1 MLEEIQKRVQE
12 ITHKEIVKRTFN
24 YLVDKNVIKDS
35 NYGKL
40 VKETI
45 ETKKTLSHIGNDDY
59 YDRYYINSYSLLESK
74 LESLK
79 QQRKEIKKLNYL

>member
-12 ITHKEIVKRTFN
+12 ITHKEIVKKTFN
-24 YLVDKNVIKDS
+24 YLVNKNVIKDS
-35 NYGKL
+35 NYSKL
-40 VKETI
+40 VKKTI
-45 ETKKTLSHIGNDDY
+45 NYKQLISAITYSDLPVLNNEYYQTLD
-59 YDRYYINSYSLLESK
+59 K

>member
-24 YLVDKNVIKDS
+24 YLVNKNIIKDS
-35 NYGKL
+35 NYKSL
-40 VKETI
+40 VKQT
-45 ETKKTLSHIGNDDY
+45 
-59 YDRYYINSYSLLESK
+59 INSKQLISAIQKDNVDLPNEYYYQVRDN

-79 QQRKEIKKLNYL
+79 QQRKEMKKLNYL

>member
-12 ITHKEIVKRTFN
+12 ITHKEIVKKTFN
-24 YLVDKNVIKDS
+24 YLVNKNVIKDS
-35 NYGKL
+35 NYSKL
-40 VKETI
+40 VKKTI
-45 ETKKTLSHIGNDDY
+45 NYKQLISAITNNYSDLPVLTNEYYQTLN
-59 YDRYYINSYSLLESK
+59 K

>member
-45 ETKKTLSHIGNDDY
+45 ETKKTLSYIGDDY

>member
-45 ETKKTLSHIGNDDY
+45 ETKKTLSHIGDDY